1 MIHAL
6 KNLTKDF
13 TENDWLDLIATLIVV
28 IICLV
33 LGIIAKFGGVN
44 ANTQENLSLAV
55 AIIITALAAWLVRRD
70 HLGK

>member
-33 LGIIAKFGGVN
+33 IGIIAKFGEAD

-70 HLGK
+70 RLGK

>member
-13 TENDWLDLIATLIVV
+13 TENDWLDLITTLIVV

-33 LGIIAKFGGVN
+33 LGIIARFGDVN
-44 ANTQENLSLAV
+44 RIMQENLSLAV

-70 HLGK
+70 RLGK

>member
-6 KNLTKDF
+6 KNLTKVF
-13 TENDWLDLIATLIVV
+13 TTNDWLDLIATLIVV

-33 LGIIAKFGGVN
+33 LGIIAKFGETN

-70 HLGK
+70 RLGK

>member
-13 TENDWLDLIATLIVV
+13 TTNNWLDLIATLIVV

-33 LGIIAKFGGVN
+33 IGIIAKFGGAD

-70 HLGK
+70 RLGK

>member
-13 TENDWLDLIATLIVV
+13 TTNDWLDLIATLIVV

-33 LGIIAKFGGVN
+33 LGIIAKFGETN

-70 HLGK
+70 RLGK

>member
-1 MIHAL
+1 MIHVL

-13 TENDWLDLIATLIVV
+13 TTNDWLDLIATLIVA
-28 IICLV
+28 IICLAI
-33 LGIIAKFGGVN
+33 GIIAKFGETN

-70 HLGK
+70 RLGK

>member
-13 TENDWLDLIATLIVV
+13 TTNDWLDLIATLIVV
-28 IICLV
+28 IICLAI
-33 LGIIAKFGGVN
+33 GIIAKFGGAD

-70 HLGK
+70 RLGK